1 MSEKANKN
9 EAKDLI
15 IKSSLKLKK
24 GSLFKVR
31 NIKALYQESTCR
43 SLFIIKKRSIGKIS
57 MHSTE
62 LFVFTFTYI
71 LQLNF
76 YISDVAPTHSPT

>member
-1 MSEKANKN
+1 MSEKAKKN

-31 NIKALYQESTCR
+31 SIKALYQESSCR
-43 SLFIIKKRSIGKIS
+43 SLFIIKKRSIDKIS
-57 MHSTE
+57 MHSTGR
-62 LFVFTFTYI
+62 FVFAYI

-76 YISDVAPTHSPT
+76 YISDMAPTHSPT